1 VYASTNPEKQN
12 LNEYICRTKLESNVK
27 QEDMKVCDGQ
37 LSMEECT
44 EAIFKM
50 KLNKSLGIDGLTVE
64 FYRTFWDSIECLI
77 VFILNKSHE
86 DNQLSFSQKTSIL
99 TILFKK
105 DDPLKLDNYR
115 PISLLNIYLQLLSY
129 TLAHRFKKILPKLI
143 NEDQTGYIN
152 NRLIGFNIG
161 QIQDIIDYSDIYK
174 IEISC

>member
-27 QEDMKVCDGQ
+27 QEDMKVCDLQ

-64 FYRTFWDSIECLI
+64 FYRTFWDSIEYLI

-86 DNQLSFSQKTSIL
+86 DNQLSFSKKTSIL